1 MAELLK
7 EFIKL
12 AGNPE
17 YTHRLQDPIEE
28 YKELALKI
36 QLSGNKPEAVICLN
50 KPFEEFIQSI
60 FSNVRIFHY
69 QPSRVRNIL
78 DQRLK
83 TTEYIVTKGEKPE
96 IIKEY
101 LRPKSKVWMIDTIA
115 FSGGTLNKTLNDLDL
130 NKKDLTLVVMAIT
143 PKVKEELEKRGI
155 KTIYNFEIRGII
167 EDLWHIDDFL
177 NPTPTFTLHRQNV
190 DFQIRDFP
198 AILRGAPK
206 KEEISADEL
215 FEILL
220 PYFKGEKQL
229 EEIIKEHRIPNLLTN
244 PNLLFSCGKGGYV
257 SKHISTE
264 KLVKNQSEIKEI
276 LRKAEILIGVN
287 ENWLKEIKLEKVKN

>member
-17 YTHRLQDPIEE
+17 YTHVLQDPINE
-28 YKELALKI
+28 YKELAFTIKHFEDE
-36 QLSGNKPEAVICLN
+36 PEAVICLN
-50 KPFEEFIQSI
+50 KPLEDFIHSI
-60 FSNVRIFHY
+60 FPNVQTFHY

-78 DQRLK
+78 NQELK
-83 TTEYIVTKGEKPE
+83 TTEYIITKGEKPE
-96 IIKEY
+96 IMKEH
-101 LRPKSKVWMIDTIA
+101 LKLKSKVWIIDTIA
-115 FSGGTLNKTLNDLDL
+115 FSGGTLNKTFNDLDL
-130 NKKDLTLVVMAIT
+130 TKKDLTVIVMGIT

-155 KTIYNFEIRGII
+155 KTIYNFEIGGII
-167 EDLWHIDDFL
+167 KDLWHIDDFL
-177 NPTPTFTLHRQNV
+177 NSTPTFTLHRQNA

-198 AILRGAPK
+198 AILRGVPK
-206 KEEISADEL
+206 KEEISADKL

-229 EEIIKEHRIPNLLTN
+229 EEIIKEHGIPNLLTN

-276 LRKAEILIGVN
+276 LRKAERLIGVN